1 MTART
6 CNKIPYPTRAEAL
19 ADIETIRSQR
29 IFHSNKYAKVRKSGR
44 KMRPYE
50 CRWCGKWH
58 LTSQRKNKRN

>member
-6 CNKIPYPTRAEAL
+6 CQKVPYDSRTAAL
-19 ADIETIRSQR
+19 EDIRTIRSQR
-29 IFHSNKYAKVRKSGR
+29 IFHSNKYVKAKKSGR

-58 LTSQRKNKRN
+58 LTTQRKRKQN